1 MLLSPSIYVQQIKY
15 LLEILVLLLVI
26 IFISNVIKD
35 RSKEFEGISHILSSF
50 NNDNIISL
58 PSNTS
63 IEGGDVIV
71 HDDYIFVGV
80 SSEED
85 FNSKKC

>member
-15 LLEILVLLLVI
+15 SLEILVLLLVI

-63 IEGGDVIV
+63 IG
-71 HDDYIFVGV
+71 
-80 SSEED
+80 EEM
-85 FNSKKC
+85 